1 MSFGSNHPQI
11 IYPPQW
17 ICTRHGQC
25 VGRRLGNGF
34 PVKFH
39 ADEPSVRER
48 FELLE
53 TDTQTLAAAAHG
65 GDEDRMQ
72 GR

>member
-1 MSFGSNHPQI
+1 M
-11 IYPPQW
+11 
-17 ICTRHGQC
+17 
-25 VGRRLGNGF
+25 GNGF